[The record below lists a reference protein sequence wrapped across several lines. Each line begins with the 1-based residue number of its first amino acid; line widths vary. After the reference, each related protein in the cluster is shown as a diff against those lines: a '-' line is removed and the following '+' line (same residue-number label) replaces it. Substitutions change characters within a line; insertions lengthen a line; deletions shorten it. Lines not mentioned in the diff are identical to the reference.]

1 MANNCWNWVSIT
13 GCKSSLDRI
22 ESKFKKYDQT
32 DYFTEFGDIVL
43 EKKTRQY
50 KEQPFEFY
58 YYYGTKWWDIDM
70 DRNSDECLVI
80 SGDTA
85 WSPPLE
91 LMKRVSRR
99 YQVEVLHEFEEP
111 GCDFAG
117 VHTYKNGEVI
127 DRKDYTYDEY
137 RYIDNYESWW
147 DDMIDRINDNPYDT
161 WEEFVEDF
169 IDDSVLNIIS
179 SKDLQKLKDVFNE
192 KKIKNEKV

>member
-1 MANNCWNWVSIT
+1 MANNCWNWVRIT

-22 ESKFKKYDQT
+22 ESKFKKYDST
-32 DYFTEFGDIVL
+32 NWFTEFGDIVL
-43 EKKTRQY
+43 EKKTREY
-50 KEQPFEFY
+50 KNQPFEFY
-58 YYYGTKWWDIDM
+58 YQYGTKWWDIDM
-70 DRNSDECLVI
+70 VRSSDEDLII

-85 WSPPLE
+85 WSPPLK

-99 YQVEVLHEFEEP
+99 YRVEVLHEFEEA

-127 DRKDYTYDEY
+127 DQKDYTYDEY

-147 DDMIDRINDNPYDT
+147 DDMIDRINDYSSDS

-169 IDDSVLNIIS
+169 IDESVLNIIS
-179 SKDLQKLKDVFNE
+179 SEDLQELKDEFN